1 MVQRELREGSRRPF
15 NHWLRVGSALAGMTL
30 FYFNLAIFG
39 RNAPEAMVGAQL
51 FSSLHILLLTLICC
65 IVPTMTADCI
75 SREKRE
81 GTLGLLFLTGLT
93 PAGIVLGKSLVQAL
107 RAFTLWVAVLPVLT
121 IPFLTGGVSWT
132 NAISAVTMEFCVA
145 VLCLAGGLLASTLAK
160 ARAIAFALAL
170 TFAFGFVVLF
180 GQISPFHPFAG
191 SFLAPLLAP
200 RIGLFAGYGGPGM
213 AWQTVSYGG
222 QSIISRRSNAISFR
236 PMLLS
241 KGVYVARAAAATS
254 SMTGMLILAGSVAA
268 SLLIFLLVIRIA
280 ARRID
285 HSWRDKI
292 PSAKRASLL
301 KRYCTPLF
309 KSWFSR
315 RLGHALD
322 HNPIAWLQQ
331 YSWKARTSKWGLCL
345 AFVIL
350 ECNMM
355 GGGLDGIERLQ
366 IVLVGVLAVVF
377 TFVGVNSFLEEKK
390 TGALEL
396 ILITP
401 LSVNQ
406 IIRGR
411 VWGLWKQFFP
421 ALLILGGFY
430 AAAATSPSHFNYYY
444 EPRDTLMPMMLVLT
458 GFLTLPIFATYFALR
473 VKNLI
478 VAGALTWVA
487 IILAPLMGYGAI
499 DQLFWRLDLNMSN
512 GSIFGAVILGD
523 IGFALL
529 TAFLLRH
536 SLSRRIYSF

>member
-65 IVPTMTADCI
+65 VVPTMTADCI

-121 IPFLTGGVSWT
+121 IPFLTGGVSWMG
-132 NAISAVTMEFCVA
+132 AIYAVTLEFCFA
-145 VLCLAGGLLASTLAK
+145 VLCLAAGLLASTLAK

-170 TFAFGFVVLF
+170 TFAFGFVVMF
-180 GQISPFHPFAG
+180 GQFTPFNPFAG

-200 RIGLFAGYGGPGM
+200 RVQVLGGFGTGMRWQANPYGGYVISRYGSGPRGNIIYGSLPRG
-213 AWQTVSYGG
+213 TVSV
-222 QSIISRRSNAISFR
+222 SRISSASQ
-236 PMLLS
+236 
-241 KGVYVARAAAATS
+241 A
-254 SMTGMLILAGSVAA
+254 LILLGSVGT
-268 SLLIFLLVIRIA
+268 SLLVFLLVISVA

-301 KRYCTPLF
+301 KRYCTPIF
-309 KSWFSR
+309 KTSFSHR
-315 RLGHALD
+315 MGRALD
-322 HNPIAWLQQ
+322 RNPIAWLQQ
-331 YSWKARTSKWGLCL
+331 YSWKARVSKWGLCL
-345 AFVIL
+345 AFVVL

-366 IVLVGVLAVVF
+366 VLLVLVLAAVF
-377 TFVGVNSFLEEKK
+377 TFVGVNSFLDEKK

-421 ALLILGGFY
+421 ALLILAGFY
-430 AAAATSPSHFNYYY
+430 ASAASSSSRFIYYR
-444 EPRDTLMPMMLVLT
+444 EPRETMMNMMLVLT

>member
-15 NHWLRVGSALAGMTL
+15 NHWLRVGSALAGMAL
-30 FYFNLAIFG
+30 FYVNLAILG

-121 IPFLTGGVSWT
+121 IPFLTGGVSWMG
-132 NAISAVTMEFCVA
+132 AIYAVTLEFCVG

-170 TFAFGFVVLF
+170 TFAFAFVVIF
-180 GQISPFHPFAG
+180 GQITPFHILVAGFPTPFLRPVGLPFSGFVPGVSGPGFYGYGRPRPVTVMRGNITYSLVAG
-191 SFLAPLLAP
+191 SRPRGVFPPGSASAFSGPLL
-200 RIGLFAGYGGPGM
+200 
-213 AWQTVSYGG
+213 
-222 QSIISRRSNAISFR
+222 
-236 PMLLS
+236 
-241 KGVYVARAAAATS
+241 
-254 SMTGMLILAGSVAA
+254 LAGSVAA
-268 SLLIFLLVIRIA
+268 AFLLFMFVIGIA
-280 ARRID
+280 ARRVD

-309 KSWFSR
+309 KTWFSR

-331 YSWKARTSKWGLCL
+331 YSWKARASKWGLCL
-345 AFVIL
+345 AFVVL

-366 IVLVGVLAVVF
+366 VLLVLVLAAVF
-377 TFVGVNSFLEEKK
+377 TFVGVNSFLDEKK

-421 ALLILGGFY
+421 ALLILAGFY
-430 AAAATSPSHFNYYY
+430 ASAASSSSRFIYYR
-444 EPRDTLMPMMLVLT
+444 EPRETMMNMMLVLT